1 MTFRLRTTFFIV
13 LAGLLIWFLY
23 IDRAILTPFILAA
36 IFAYVF
42 NPIVNFLYLRL
53 KLPRTFS
60 ILIIYLLIM
69 TSIVMLSIVLT
80 RRILSES
87 LEFRSFVTH
96 FLNTTKDQINT
107 LPDYIRPS
115 VKEALTN
122 LEESRIFSPQ
132 SLFSLFP
139 QAISRIVSFF
149 IFLFAAFYFLKDG
162 SLMLNRFLNL
172 IPIKHKIEVEI
183 ALRRINKVFGA
194 YLRGQIFLVF
204 LVSLVL
210 YIALSILGVR
220 FALIV
225 AVFSG
230 FAEIVPIIGPITAG
244 AVAALVVLIAGVSN
258 FGLAPIHAALIVI
271 AIYFVARQLEDYFVI
286 PFVMGRITDLHPLI
300 ILFAVISGGHLF
312 GVLGF
317 ILAVPIAGVI
327 KIVLGF
333 TLDKINS
340 SGRLQTK
347 RIPGS
352 K

>member
-1 MTFRLRTTFFIV
+1 MTLRLRMTFFVV
-13 LAGLLIWFLY
+13 LAGLFIWFLY
-23 IDRAILTPFILAA
+23 IDRAILTPFVLAA

-42 NPIVNFLYLRL
+42 NPIVNFLYLKV

-69 TSIVMLSIVLT
+69 SLVVTLSIFST

-87 LEFRSFVTH
+87 LEFNQFISKTV
-96 FLNTTKDQINT
+96 NITKTQINS
-107 LPDYIRPS
+107 LPDYIKPTA
-115 VKEALTN
+115 KEALIS
-122 LEESRIFSPQ
+122 LEQSKIFSSQ

-139 QAISRIVSFF
+139 QAISKIVSFF

-162 SLMLNRFLNL
+162 NFMLNKFLNL

-183 ALRRINKVFGA
+183 TLRRINKIFGA

-204 LVSLVL
+204 IVSLIL
-210 YIALSILGVR
+210 FIALSILGVK
-220 FALIV
+220 FALIISI
-225 AVFSG
+225 FSG
-230 FAEIVPIIGPITAG
+230 FAEIVPIIGPIVAG
-244 AVAALVVLIAGVSN
+244 TVATLVVLISGVSN
-258 FGLAPIHAALIVI
+258 FNLTPIHASIIVI
-271 AIYFVARQLEDYFVI
+271 IIYFVTRQLEDYSII
-286 PFVMGRITDLHPLI
+286 PYVMGKITELHPLI

-312 GVLGF
+312 GILGF

-327 KIVLGF
+327 KIILGF

-340 SGRLQTK
+340 SSR
-347 RIPGS
+347 S

>member
-1 MTFRLRTTFFIV
+1 MTFFVV
-13 LAGLLIWFLY
+13 LAGLFIWFLY
-23 IDRAILTPFILAA
+23 IDRAILTPFVLAA

-42 NPIVNFLYLRL
+42 NPIVNFLYLKV

-69 TSIVMLSIVLT
+69 SLVVTLSIFST

-87 LEFRSFVTH
+87 LEFNQFISKTV
-96 FLNTTKDQINT
+96 NITKTQINS
-107 LPDYIRPS
+107 LPDYIKPTA
-115 VKEALTN
+115 KEALIS
-122 LEESRIFSPQ
+122 LEQSKIFSSQ

-139 QAISRIVSFF
+139 QAISKIVSFF

-162 SLMLNRFLNL
+162 NFMLNKFLNL

-183 ALRRINKVFGA
+183 TLRRINKIFGA

-204 LVSLVL
+204 IVSLIL
-210 YIALSILGVR
+210 FIALSILGVK
-220 FALIV
+220 FALIISI
-225 AVFSG
+225 FSG
-230 FAEIVPIIGPITAG
+230 FAEIVPIIGPIVAG
-244 AVAALVVLIAGVSN
+244 TVATLVVLISGVSN
-258 FGLAPIHAALIVI
+258 FNLTPIHASIIVI
-271 AIYFVARQLEDYFVI
+271 IIYFVTRQLEDYSII
-286 PFVMGRITDLHPLI
+286 PYVMGKITELHPLI

-312 GVLGF
+312 GILGF

-327 KIVLGF
+327 KIILGF

-340 SGRLQTK
+340 SSR
-347 RIPGS
+347 S